1 MVASEAMPGN
11 TQGEGGHGKNYEKS
25 RDSGVSVTPWYI
37 CRGHKAGRAGATHPK
52 GKKRTPL
59 FSGLAGSEPPRT
71 RTWNL
76 EIKSLGDPAKGSQYR
91 GLLCPIEIAVR
102 G

>member
-52 GKKRTPL
+52 GKERTPL

-76 EIKSLGDPAKGSQYR
+76 EIKSL
-91 GLLCPIEIAVR
+91 LLCQLS
-102 G
+102 